1 MEKSPDP
8 LAPSVQKL
16 KVFYSIKSI
25 MNPFSLALILGTLPL
40 LSQVM
45 PPSLPRLLGEEE
57 VISEIETQGMSSTVT
72 EVAIARRVPNTTGQ
86 LYQQRL
92 AALNA
97 GRLYT
102 RLPRHSFQ
110 EVWETARQNPTY
122 DQWTDLF
129 REEVRAT
136 VAGLGENRLCVTI
149 GDSLTQWL
157 PPGIFVGDRLWLNQG
172 ISGDNTARIRQR
184 LGVLEGTRPDTIF
197 VMAGVNDL
205 IAGRSVQEVLFNYQD
220 IIYQLRSR
228 HPQADVVVQSILPTD
243 HQAVSNQDIR
253 AVNRE
258 LAEIARQQGAIFLD
272 LYPHFSDES
281 GRMLPELSTDG
292 IHLSDRGYDLWQT
305 FLEQIEAQ
313 LSRDRF
319 AVGR

>member
-1 MEKSPDP
+1 
-8 LAPSVQKL
+8 
-16 KVFYSIKSI
+16 
-25 MNPFSLALILGTLPL
+25 MNPLSLALILGTLPL
-40 LSQVM
+40 FAQVM
-45 PPSLPRLLGEEE
+45 PPSLPRLLSEEE
-57 VISEIETQGMSSTVT
+57 VISEIETQGSSPSPR
-72 EVAIARRVPNTTGQ
+72 ELAIARRVPNTTGQ

-92 AALNA
+92 AALDA
-97 GRLYT
+97 GQLYT

-110 EVWETARQNPTY
+110 EVWETARQTPTY
-122 DQWTDLF
+122 EQWTALF
-129 REEVRAT
+129 REEARAMA
-136 VAGLGENRLCVTI
+136 AGQAQNRLCVTI

-157 PPGIFVGDRLWLNQG
+157 PPGLFVGDRLWLNQG

-184 LGVLEGTRPDTIF
+184 IGVLEGTRPDTIF

-228 HPQADVVVQSILPTD
+228 HPQADVVVQSILPTN

-281 GRMLPELSTDG
+281 GRLISELSTDG

-305 FLEQIEAQ
+305 FLEGMEVQ
-313 LSRDRF
+313 LFRDRL
-319 AVGR
+319 AVGGQQL

>member
-1 MEKSPDP
+1 
-8 LAPSVQKL
+8 
-16 KVFYSIKSI
+16 
-25 MNPFSLALILGTLPL
+25 MNPLSLALILGTLPL
-40 LSQVM
+40 FAQVM
-45 PPSLPRLLGEEE
+45 PPSLPRLLDREEA
-57 VISEIETQGMSSTVT
+57 ISEMAAQNPASTST
-72 EVAIARRVPNTTGQ
+72 PMAIARRVPNTTGQ

-92 AALNA
+92 AALDA

-110 EVWETARQNPTY
+110 EIWEVARQNPTY
-122 DQWTDLF
+122 DQWTALF
-129 REEVRAT
+129 REEARAMA
-136 VAGLGENRLCVTI
+136 AGQAQNRLCVTI

-184 LGVLEGTRPDTIF
+184 LGLLEGTRPNTIF
-197 VMAGVNDL
+197 VMAGINDL

-281 GRMLPELSTDG
+281 GRLISALSTDG
-292 IHLSDRGYDLWQT
+292 IHLSDRGYALWQS
-305 FLEQIEAQ
+305 FLAQMEEQ
-313 LSRDRF
+313 LSRDRL

>member
-1 MEKSPDP
+1 
-8 LAPSVQKL
+8 VQKL
-16 KVFYSIKSI
+16 KVFYRIKSI
-25 MNPFSLALILGTLPL
+25 MNPLSLALILGTLPL
-40 LSQVM
+40 FAQVM
-45 PPSLPRLLGEEE
+45 PPSLPRLLDREEA
-57 VISEIETQGMSSTVT
+57 ISEMASQNPSSTPT
-72 EVAIARRVPNTTGQ
+72 PMAIARRVPNTTGQ

-92 AALNA
+92 AALDA

-110 EVWETARQNPTY
+110 EIWETARQNPTY
-122 DQWTDLF
+122 DQWTALF
-129 REEVRAT
+129 REEARAMA
-136 VAGLGENRLCVTI
+136 AGQAQNRLCVTI

-184 LGVLEGTRPDTIF
+184 LGLLEGTRPNTIF

-281 GRMLPELSTDG
+281 GRMISALSTDG
-292 IHLSDRGYDLWQT
+292 IHLSDRGYALWQS
-305 FLEQIEAQ
+305 FLAQMEEQ
-313 LSRDRF
+313 LSRDRL